1 MKETSVE
8 NRLKLL
14 YSLQQVDL
22 ELQEIQEMKGDLPHT
37 VGALQTRVDEM
48 KERLDTLA
56 ATIKESKLTR
66 ERADNE
72 ILELIEKVEKYKG
85 QQLSVK
91 SNRQYDAL
99 TREIEN
105 AEQRSVLLQQG
116 MDEAENRLQTAKTDS
131 DALKV
136 QIEELTAEL
145 KERQKELKSVNK
157 EHEKEELKLRHDRDK
172 ITVRL
177 DKGDLERYERIMN
190 AKGGL
195 AVVPVKRSACGG
207 CFSRVPPQK
216 ILELRKN
223 ASIHVCEQCGRILVS
238 GTLTEP
244 VHSAE

>member
-48 KERLDTLA
+48 KEKLDSLA

-72 ILELIEKVEKYKG
+72 ILELMEKVEKYKG
-85 QQLSVK
+85 QQLNVK

-105 AEQRSVLLQQG
+105 AEQRSILLQQG
-116 MDEAENRLQTAKTDS
+116 MDEAENRLTTAKTDS
-131 DALKV
+131 DALRV
-136 QIEELTAEL
+136 QMEELTAEL

-177 DKGDLERYERIMN
+177 EKADLDRYDRIVN
-190 AKGGL
+190 ARGGL
-195 AVVPVKRSACGG
+195 AVVLVKRNACGG

-223 ASIHVCEQCGRILVS
+223 ANIHVCEQCGRILVS
-238 GTLTEP
+238 DSTAEP
-244 VHSAE
+244 IQSER